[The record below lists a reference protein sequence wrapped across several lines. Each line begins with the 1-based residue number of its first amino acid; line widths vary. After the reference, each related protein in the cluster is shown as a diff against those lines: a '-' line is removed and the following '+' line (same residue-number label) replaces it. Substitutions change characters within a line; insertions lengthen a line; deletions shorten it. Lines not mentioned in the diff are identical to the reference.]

1 MTRPRPQFEPEPR
14 VWSEH
19 QVACRFG
26 RGDSW
31 LRDNRPNLEAAGF
44 PQADDLLGGTDGD
57 AVNHWL
63 DMRSGMTDASKTDDD
78 ELSRRLEA
86 FRDGKLQGAVSD

>member
-14 VWSEH
+14 VWSER

-26 RGDSW
+26 RGESW
-31 LRDNRPNLEAAGF
+31 LRDNRALLEVAGF

-57 AVNHWL
+57 AVDRWL
-63 DMRSGMTDASKTDDD
+63 DMRSGMADDSETDDS

-86 FRDGKLQGAVSD
+86 MQNGQL

>member
-26 RGDSW
+26 RGESW
-31 LRDNRPNLEAAGF
+31 LRDNRRRLEAAGF

-57 AVNHWL
+57 AVNRRL
-63 DMRSGMTDASKTDDD
+63 DTRSGMADDSETDDS
-78 ELSRRLEA
+78 ELSHRLEA
-86 FRDGKLQGAVSD
+86 MKDGQL